1 MILGISGKKQ
11 SGKSTSGNFILSVYM
26 AYLNIADKVS
36 INDKGEIVV
45 SDLFKDKNYAGVF
58 DITKPNDSN
67 DYIIN
72 KVLETLNPH
81 IKLYSFADTL
91 KQDICID
98 ILGLTYQQCYGS
110 DEDKNSLT
118 EITWEDKKLT
128 AREAMEIIG
137 TNIFRTLKNN
147 VWIDATLNKIKK
159 DKPKIALVVD
169 CRFPNEVE
177 SIKGAGGKVI
187 RLTRNL
193 FNSDA
198 AAEIALD
205 KENYDWSNFDYIC
218 SNEDMSIYDQ
228 CMEIQKIL
236 QEVSSL

>member
-26 AYLNIADKVS
+26 AHLKIAEKIS
-36 INDKGEIVV
+36 INNNGEIVV
-45 SDLFKDKNYAGVF
+45 SDLFGDKNYAGVF
-58 DITKPNDSN
+58 DITKPNTSN
-67 DYIIN
+67 DYMFN
-72 KVLETLNPH
+72 KTLDMLHPH
-81 IKLYSFADTL
+81 IRLYSFADTL
-91 KQDICID
+91 KQDICIN

-110 DEDKNSLT
+110 DEDKNNLT
-118 EITWEDKKLT
+118 EITWDNKQLT
-128 AREAMEIIG
+128 AREVMEIVG

-147 VWIDATLNKIKK
+147 VWIEATINKIKK
-159 DKPKIALVVD
+159 DKPKLALIVD

-177 SIKGAGGKVI
+177 SIKNADGKVI

-198 AAEIALD
+198 AAEVALD

-218 SNEDMSIYDQ
+218 SNEDMNIYDQ

-236 QEVSSL
+236 KEVSSL